1 MYNRLFTFVATI
13 NIYNKT
19 NITMKSQTRTVAV
32 INKSKILVIE
42 NGEKLVPIKPI
53 CQALGVD
60 FAGQKE
66 KIENDE
72 LLGPT
77 VGLSPTVG
85 GDGKEREMFCLP
97 YKFIFGWLFTI
108 NPKNVK
114 EEAKESV
121 INYKLA
127 CYNALYQSFTDTQ
140 EFLEQKQ
147 KLVEEHL
154 LVLDEAT
161 RNFKEAKNVMYD
173 RKKDLN
179 RVREM
184 TFDDWIANNR
194 QLPLFPSQ
202 NTGDS
207 SHEND

>member
-1 MYNRLFTFVATI
+1 
-13 NIYNKT
+13 
-19 NITMKSQTRTVAV
+19 MKNQTRTVAV
-32 INKSKILVIE
+32 INKAKILVIE

-53 CQALGVD
+53 CEALGID
-60 FAGQKE
+60 ARNQRE
-66 KIENDE
+66 KISEDE
-72 LLGPT
+72 ILSS
-77 VGLSPTVG
+77 VGVLSTSTG
-85 GDGKEREMFCLP
+85 ADGKGYEMFCLP

-147 KLVEEHL
+147 KMVEEHL

-184 TFDDWIANNR
+184 TFDDWLANNR
-194 QLPLFPSQ
+194 QLLLFPHQ
-202 NTGDS
+202 NTEDS
-207 SHEND
+207 SHENDGN

>member
-1 MYNRLFTFVATI
+1 MED
-13 NIYNKT
+13 
-19 NITMKSQTRTVAV
+19 QTRTVAV
-32 INKSKILVIE
+32 INKAKILVIE
-42 NGEKLVPIKPI
+42 NGEKLVPTRPI
-53 CQALGVD
+53 CQALGIDEDV
-60 FAGQKE
+60 QKR
-66 KIENDE
+66 KIQNDE
-72 LLGPT
+72 ILNSVAT
-77 VGLSPTVG
+77 LSVATG
-85 GDGKEREMFCLP
+85 ADGKQYEMFCLP

-114 EEAKESV
+114 EEAKEGV

-127 CYNALYQSFTDTQ
+127 CYNALYQSFIDTQ

-184 TFDDWIANNR
+184 TFDDWLANNR
-194 QLPLFPSQ
+194 
-202 NTGDS
+202 
-207 SHEND
+207 